1 MRKNMKMVNST
12 ENFDEYKV
20 EKRIIIFGQYYF
32 LSFTKNRYERQ
43 VRTVLEVLSDLG
55 GLSKI
60 LILATTFVGN
70 MFSKGYMYSQ
80 IINALYH
87 TDSLGIEK
95 FRYYDGFC
103 GKRKSKF
110 KRAREHIK
118 HQLDIANFVS
128 SINKIKAIIS
138 VIVKNNKALILKARY
153 KYMEKFDLKSMNVG
167 ESI

>member
-43 VRTVLEVLSDLG
+43 VR
-55 GLSKI
+55 
-60 LILATTFVGN
+60 TFVGN